1 VSVRRLKLRGTTTAI
16 EREKD
21 ELRIGVRQVRG
32 RWLGWSGTLRF
43 VGASLVRGRDTWSN
57 TEAAL
62 PGAGWELSKVEFD
75 GIQARFLLSQMIG
88 PGTSEDLVFTVY
100 CREMHLRL
108 RPSLLA
114 TLSVWEKF

>member
-1 VSVRRLKLRGTTTAI
+1 MRRLKLRGTTTAI
-16 EREKD
+16 EREED

-32 RWLGWSGTLRF
+32 RWLGWSGMLRF
-43 VGASLVRGRDTWSN
+43 VGISLVRGRDTRSN
-57 TEAAL
+57 TEAVL
-62 PGAGWELSKVEFD
+62 PGADWTLSDVEFD
-75 GIQARFLLSQMIG
+75 GIQAQFMLSEMIG
-88 PGTSEDLVFTVY
+88 PGTSVDLVFTVY

>member
-1 VSVRRLKLRGTTTAI
+1 
-16 EREKD
+16 
-21 ELRIGVRQVRG
+21 
-32 RWLGWSGTLRF
+32 
-43 VGASLVRGRDTWSN
+43 
-57 TEAAL
+57 
-62 PGAGWELSKVEFD
+62 
-75 GIQARFLLSQMIG
+75 MIG